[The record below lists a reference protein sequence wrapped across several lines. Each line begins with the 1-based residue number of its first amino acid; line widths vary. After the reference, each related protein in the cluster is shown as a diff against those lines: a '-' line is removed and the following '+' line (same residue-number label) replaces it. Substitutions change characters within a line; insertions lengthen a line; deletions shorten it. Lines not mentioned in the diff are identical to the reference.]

1 MSWKSRKLRPLEM
14 GGEGGLLMRDT
25 EIIEKSDM
33 TFGEQR
39 PIIHCYNIT
48 FGDPN

>member
-1 MSWKSRKLRPLEM
+1 MKELKTETLRN
-14 GGEGGLLMRDT
+14 GQGVGGLLMRDT